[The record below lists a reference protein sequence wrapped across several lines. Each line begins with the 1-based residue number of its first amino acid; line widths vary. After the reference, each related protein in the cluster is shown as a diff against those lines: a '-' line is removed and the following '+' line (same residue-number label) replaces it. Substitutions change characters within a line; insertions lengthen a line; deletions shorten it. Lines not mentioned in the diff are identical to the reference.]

1 MADETIY
8 EEMKKAGVS
17 RRSFLKFCGLMAGAM
32 GLNAASTDSRPVG
45 CPPAWSKPDP
55 QTVKRSPRRL
65 QTKPRLPVIWLEF
78 QDCAGCSE
86 ALTRSQSPTLVNLVL
101 NSITVEYHETL
112 SAAAGFQAEGAKQ
125 AAMKKYAGQYI
136 LVVEGSISP
145 KDDGI
150 YCTIGGRS
158 SLDLLKRL
166 PPGRR
171 RSSPPATAPRSAV
184 CRRPTPTPPGR
195 SECLR
200 SSRISRWSIF
210 PAARPSRKS
219 SPAPWLNSW
228 SSARLPELD
237 NLHRPKTFY
246 GVTIHD
252 RCLRRP
258 FYEAGK
264 FADSFDDEGARKGY
278 CLYKLGCKGPTTY
291 NSCAT
296 MKWSGGLSF
305 PIQSGHPC
313 LGCSEPNFWDGGGFY
328 QGQSAPLEPA
338 GSDHRRGRG
347 SCRGGAGG
355 WHGSG
360 QQGHQKRQ
368 SVSDEGERR
377 IGGFHELD
385 RYSCICARPIL
396 PGSPPGLHRRDVLP
410 AGAGG
415 LLGLEA
421 GPGSGPRQQSRRGGQ
436 SLSSKAS
443 SSGLSSPG

>member
-1 MADETIY
+1 MAGETIY

-32 GLNAASTDSRPVG
+32 GLNALPPVQASG
-45 CPPAWSKPDP
+45 LPANLVKPDT
-55 QTVKRSPRRL
+55 QMVKRVAQAL
-65 QTKPRLPVIWLEF
+65 QSKPRLPVIWLEF

-86 ALTRSQSPTLVNLVL
+86 ALTRSQSPTLVDLVL
-101 NSITVEYHETL
+101 NQITVEYHETL
-112 SAAAGFQAEGAKQ
+112 SAAAGFQADGAKQ

-158 SLDLLKRL
+158 SVDLLQEAAAGAAAIIATGNCATFGGLPHANPNPTGAVGVLDLIKDK
-166 PPGRR
+166 PVVNISGC
-171 RSSPPATAPRSAV
+171 PAIPEVFTGTLAQFLV
-184 CRRPTPTPPGR
+184 FGT
-195 SECLR
+195 
-200 SSRISRWSIF
+200 
-210 PAARPSRKS
+210 
-219 SPAPWLNSW
+219 
-228 SSARLPELD
+228 LPELD

-264 FADSFDDEGARKGY
+264 FANSFDDEGARQGY

-328 QGQSAPLEPA
+328 QGQSAPLERPVIAAA
-338 GSDHRRGRG
+338 GAAAV
-347 SCRGGAGG
+347 AGVVLG
-355 WHGSG
+355 VGMALANKAIKNAVG
-360 QQGHQKRQ
+360 
-368 SVSDEGERR
+368 SDEGDK
-377 IGGFHELD
+377 G
-385 RYSCICARPIL
+385 
-396 PGSPPGLHRRDVLP
+396 
-410 AGAGG
+410 
-415 LLGLEA
+415 
-421 GPGSGPRQQSRRGGQ
+421 
-436 SLSSKAS
+436 
-443 SSGLSSPG
+443 